1 MKKTILGAIIIL
13 LATGG
18 GSFAAD
24 FPEKSLYQ
32 LKQEW
37 TNQNGKK
44 QALESLQGKVW
55 VAAMIY
61 THCSSACPLIVESIK
76 KIERQL
82 PPEKAGKIGF
92 VLFSMDPK
100 RDTPKS
106 LKAFAKAHALGKENW
121 LLLTS
126 NKNTVQELS
135 AALDFNFKETQN
147 GMFLHQNTL
156 FILDAKGVVIHQYP
170 NLDEAVAGAVKTLSS
185 MAEA

>member
-1 MKKTILGAIIIL
+1 MKNIIL
-13 LATGG
+13 LSGLIFLGITGRA
-18 GSFAAD
+18 FAAD

-37 TNQNGKK
+37 TRQDGKK
-44 QALESLQGKVW
+44 QTLESLQGKVW

-82 PPEKAGKIGF
+82 PPEKSGKVGF

-106 LKAFAKAHALGKENW
+106 LKDFAKAHALGKENW

-135 AALDFNFKETQN
+135 AALDFNFKEAAN
-147 GMFLHQNTL
+147 GMFIHQNTI
-156 FILDAKGVVIHQYP
+156 FILDAEGVVIHQYP
-170 NLDEAVAGAVKTLSS
+170 NLDEAVSEAAKALSGTS
-185 MAEA
+185 S